1 MRQVISAPVI
11 MSNEVKCRVIQ
22 GILFPSLGKIH
33 LILSSEQQ
41 KFYKVQIMIKTMFII
56 SIIYIF
62 MIWWH
67 IVLAIISALV
77 SHKCTDYVSYKPI
90 KQ

>member
-33 LILSSEQQ
+33 LIVSFEHQ
-41 KFYKVQIMIKTMFII
+41 KFYKVQNI
-56 SIIYIF
+56 
-62 MIWWH
+62 
-67 IVLAIISALV
+67 L
-77 SHKCTDYVSYKPI
+77 
-90 KQ
+90 KQRLLSNSGPDHVQTNSRCHPGPF